1 MISIDFWNTLVEAET
16 GGEVR
21 RNVRIAAVR
30 EVAGK
35 YNDDITTE
43 EYDKAKRTASEK
55 FHDIWLNDHR
65 TPQTIVLVKS
75 ILDYLSI
82 PANEKEQSY
91 LVDAFEESLW
101 EGPPQLAEDARQIIP
116 KLAQRHPLTLISD
129 TMYSPGRVL
138 RTYLE
143 QLGLRQYFQ
152 GFVFSNEIG
161 VSKPDPKAYQ
171 EALKATNSTFEKS
184 WHIGDR
190 IDTDITGAKQV
201 GMGAILFTQFAR
213 HDDANH
219 DPAPDH
225 ICDSWEQVWKIIQA
239 S

>member
-21 RNVRIAAVR
+21 RNVRIQAVR

-35 YNDDITTE
+35 YNDDISTE
-43 EYDKAKRTASEK
+43 EYDQAKRTASDK
-55 FHDIWLNDHR
+55 FHRIWLNDHR

-75 ILDYLSI
+75 ILDHLDI
-82 PANEKEQSY
+82 PANEKEQAY

-101 EGPPQLAEDARQIIP
+101 EGPPQLASGARQIIP
-116 KLAQRHPLTLISD
+116 KLAVRHPLTLISD

-138 RTYLE
+138 RTYLD
-143 QLGLRQYFQ
+143 QLGLKQYFQ

-161 VSKPDPKAYQ
+161 VSKPDPKAYH
-171 EALKATNSTFEKS
+171 EALSATDSTFEQS

-190 IDTDITGAKQV
+190 MDTDITGAKQV
-201 GMGAILFTQFAR
+201 GMGAILFTQFVR
-213 HDDANH
+213 YDDSNH
-219 DPAPDH
+219 DLAPDH
-225 ICDSWEQVWKIIQA
+225 ICDSWEHVWKIIEA